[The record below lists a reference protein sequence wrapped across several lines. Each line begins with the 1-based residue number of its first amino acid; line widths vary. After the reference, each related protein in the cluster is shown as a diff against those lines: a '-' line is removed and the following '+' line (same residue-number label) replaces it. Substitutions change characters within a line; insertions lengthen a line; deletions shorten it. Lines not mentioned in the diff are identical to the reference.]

1 MCKFE
6 GLVLAEL
13 EAKLDELR
21 DLLEEVEEERLIIL
35 GQQNI
40 HLSGKLVVQY
50 EQELKGITED
60 IKTVEGLICEKS
72 GSK

>member
-1 MCKFE
+1 MSKFE

-13 EAKLDELR
+13 EAKLNELR

-40 HLSGKLVVQY
+40 HLPGKLVVQY
-50 EQELKGITED
+50 EQELKEITED
-60 IKTVEGLICEKS
+60 IKTVEGLISEKS